1 MQELAFLPTHQMAE
15 RIRARQ
21 VSAVE
26 LLDAHLGQVSRNNV
40 RLNALVTLDE
50 RRARARAREADAAL
64 ARGEVWGPLHGVPLT
79 IKDAFETT
87 GLRTT
92 SGFDALARYVPER
105 DATVVARLKAAG
117 AVIVGKTNMPR
128 LALDTQTHNTV
139 FGRTNNPWDVA
150 RTCGGSS
157 GGGAVA
163 VAAGMSS
170 LEVGSDIGGS
180 IRIPSHFCGVFGLKP
195 TDGRIPL
202 SGHIPG
208 MPGAP
213 RGVRHQ
219 GVAGPLARTVEDLR
233 LALRLLGGP
242 DGQDTEMAPVPF
254 QEVPRRELKTYRFLW
269 TDDFGGLPVTAEI
282 RSALASL
289 ARALEAAGCVVE
301 RRTPPIDFE
310 RVWLAWGML
319 LGAEVGS
326 EIPNVARVM
335 TALYFRSM
343 RGDSAINRGIIRGLW
358 GRMSDYTQ
366 ALAVRDEMMARLES
380 FLSGWDAWLCPVTMS
395 PAFTHRQSGEWLE
408 VDARRVQ
415 YMEGTAGLPSLF
427 NLTGHP
433 VVAMPLPRADARALP
448 LGVQVVGRR
457 WGDEALLSVAE
468 ALTDVTGPFQ
478 RPPGV

>member
-1 MQELAFLPTHQMAE
+1 MRELVFLPAHQMAE
-15 RIRARQ
+15 HVRERR
-21 VSAVE
+21 VSALE
-26 LLDAHLGQVSRNNV
+26 LLEAHLGQVVRNNV

-50 RRARARAREADAAL
+50 GRARARAREADAAL
-64 ARGEVWGPLHGVPLT
+64 ARGELWGPLHGVPLT

-92 SGFDALARYVPER
+92 SGFAPLAGHVPAR

-117 AVIVGKTNMPR
+117 AVIVGKTNLPR

-139 FGRTNNPWDVA
+139 FGRTNNPWDVG
-150 RTCGGSS
+150 RTPGGSS
-157 GGGAVA
+157 GGGAVS
-163 VAAGMSS
+163 VASGMSS

-180 IRIPSHFCGVFGLKP
+180 IRIPAHFCGVLGLKP

-208 MPGAP
+208 MPGSP

-242 DGQDTEMAPVPF
+242 DGQDTEMPPVPF

-269 TDDFGGLPVTAEI
+269 TDDVGGLPVSTGTRTALEG
-282 RSALASL
+282 L
-289 ARALEAAGCVVE
+289 ARTLEAAGCSVE
-301 RRTPPIDFE
+301 RRAPPVDLE
-310 RVWLAWGML
+310 RVWRAWGLL
-319 LGAEVGS
+319 LGTEVSS
-326 EIPNVARVM
+326 EMPLSARLL
-335 TALYFRSM
+335 TALHFQSM
-343 RGDSAINRGIIRGLW
+343 RGTSSINRGILRGLW
-358 GRMSDYTQ
+358 GRMADYTQ
-366 ALAVRDEMMARLES
+366 ALAVRDEVMATVEHFLE
-380 FLSGWDAWLCPVTMS
+380 GWDAWLCPVTVG
-395 PAFTHRQSGEWLE
+395 PAFTHRPSGEWLE
-408 VDARRVQ
+408 VDARRVP
-415 YMEGTAGLPSLF
+415 YMEGTSGLPSLF

-433 VVAMPLPRADARALP
+433 VVAMPLRRSPHEPLP
-448 LGVQVVGRR
+448 LGMQVVGRR

-478 RPPGV
+478 PPPGV

>member
-1 MQELAFLPTHQMAE
+1 MQELAFLPTHQMAQRVLSRE
-15 RIRARQ
+15 
-21 VSAVE
+21 VSSVE
-26 LLDAHLGQVSRNNV
+26 LLDAHLGQVARNNV

-50 RRARARAREADAAL
+50 GRARARAREADAAL

-92 SGFDALARYVPER
+92 SGFDRLARHMPER

-139 FGRTNNPWDVA
+139 FGRTNNPWDVE

-208 MPGAP
+208 MPGSP

-233 LALRLLGGP
+233 LALRLLSGP
-242 DGQDTEMAPVPF
+242 DGQDTEMPPIPF
-254 QEVPRRELKTYRFLW
+254 QDVPRRELKRYRFLW
-269 TDDFGGLPVTAEI
+269 TDDFGGMPVSAET
-282 RSALASL
+282 RSALAGL
-289 ARALEAAGCVVE
+289 ARTLEDAGCVVE
-301 RRTPPIDFE
+301 RGTPELDFE
-310 RVWLAWGML
+310 QVWLTWGQL

-326 EIPNVARVM
+326 EMPAAARLM
-335 TALYFRSM
+335 TALHFRSM
-343 RGDSAINRGIIRGLW
+343 RGDSSINRGIMRGLW

-366 ALAVRDEMMARLES
+366 ALSMRDQLMAKVES

-395 PAFTHRQSGEWLE
+395 PAFTHRPSGDWLE

-415 YMEGTAGLPSLF
+415 YMEGTAGLPILF
-427 NLTGHP
+427 NVTGHP
-433 VVAMPLPRADARALP
+433 AVAMPLPRASSGCLP